1 MTTTMTKVM
10 MIAEIHDKHYTF
22 IGKSWRAK
30 EYFTKYCA
38 KYKLTLSISKLNKKD
53 LQEYLNVPV
62 DYDEDDVKYNK
73 CWTCD
78 DKCST
83 HKVFRDALNE
93 YEFTCDECYENEYGD
108 SDSDDDSD
116 YDYSSQSDD
125 SEEDDEE
132 DTVPADI
139 FTRWTLTNPSYLP
152 EYQHLTINDDN
163 KDRDCEDWEDFS
175 ELDDL
180 KEKVKRITKS
190 INDRDSCT
198 LSDRKEYQVEIW
210 TLASIGWDLSHSS
223 LYNQEDGMAYR
234 KELGLSENQIL

>member
-1 MTTTMTKVM
+1 MTKVM

-38 KYKLTLSISKLNKKD
+38 KYKLTLCISKLNKKD
-53 LQEYLNVPV
+53 LQEYLNVSV
-62 DYDEDDVKYNK
+62 DYDDD
-73 CWTCD
+73 D
-78 DKCST
+78 DS
-83 HKVFRDALNE
+83 
-93 YEFTCDECYENEYGD
+93 
-108 SDSDDDSD
+108 SDDDSD

-125 SEEDDEE
+125 STEDDEE

-152 EYQHLTINDDN
+152 EYQHLTINDEN

-180 KEKVKRITKS
+180 KERVKSITKS

-198 LSDRKEYQVEIW
+198 LADRKEYLVEIW
-210 TLASIGWDLSHSS
+210 TLASIGWELSHSS